1 MEIATMKK
9 LRITIN
15 GKVYDVDVEVLED
28 DDLIETQPAFRSP
41 LQDLGRPV
49 ASPLPAP
56 PPGAPLHKQHVS
68 IGTAKT
74 LTSPINGTML
84 EIAARV
90 GMEVAV
96 NDILFVV
103 EAMKMK
109 TNIASPQ
116 AGKVASIDVRVG
128 DTVGTGQV
136 LLTYE

>member
-1 MEIATMKK
+1 MKK

-15 GKVYDVDVEVLED
+15 NKVYDVDVEVLED
-28 DDLIETQPAFRSP
+28 DELIETQPVFRSP
-41 LQDLGRPV
+41 LQDIGTPV
-49 ASPLPAP
+49 APSPAAPAAA
-56 PPGAPLHKQHVS
+56 APMTKQRVS
-68 IGTAKT
+68 IGTSKT
-74 LTSPINGTML
+74 LTSPINGTVL
-84 EIAARV
+84 DIAAQV
-90 GMEVAV
+90 GQQVQV

-116 AGKVASIDVRVG
+116 AGKVASIEVRVR